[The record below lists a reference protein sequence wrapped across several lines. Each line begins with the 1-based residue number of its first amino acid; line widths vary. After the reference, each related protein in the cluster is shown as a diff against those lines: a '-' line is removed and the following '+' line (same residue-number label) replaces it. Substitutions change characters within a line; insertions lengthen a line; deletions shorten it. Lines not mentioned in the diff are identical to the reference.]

1 MAAPVRNS
9 RFLSF
14 FRKVGSC
21 LFNSIVMSHA
31 ATAQLNM
38 EAERTVKLE
47 FAVQMTCESCANKV
61 RGALEGRPGVQSVSV
76 DVESEA
82 VLVETVLTSAEVQ
95 GLIEG
100 TGRRAVLKGIG
111 GSQRDLG
118 AAVAMLSSPGAVPG
132 AVQGAVLGVVRFL
145 QLSPER
151 CLIDGTIDGLQPGA
165 HGLHVH
171 ALGDLTLD
179 CLSCG
184 EHYNPFGAQHGG
196 PKDSERHVGDLGN
209 IMAGED
215 GRASFRLEDDRL
227 KVWDV
232 IGRSLVVDAGEDDL
246 GRGSHPLSKL
256 TGNSGERLACGIIA
270 RSAGLF
276 ENPKRICACD
286 GVSLWEERDRP
297 IAGKGRSKVTM
308 DTPAAHL

>member
-21 LFNSIVMSHA
+21 FLNSIVITQAA
-31 ATAQLNM
+31 ATVVRM
-38 EAERTVKLE
+38 DSERTAKLE
-47 FAVQMTCESCANKV
+47 FTVQMTCESCANKV
-61 RGALEGRPGVQSVSV
+61 RGALEGKPGVKSVHV
-76 DVESEA
+76 DVQSEA

-95 GLIEG
+95 ALIES

-111 GSQRDLG
+111 GSQQDLG
-118 AAVAMLSSPGAVPG
+118 AAVAMLFGSG
-132 AVQGAVLGVVRFL
+132 VQGVVRFL

-151 CLIDGTIDGLQPGA
+151 CLIDGSIDGLQPGA

-184 EHYNPFGAQHGG
+184 EHYNPFGQQHGG
-196 PKDSERHVGDLGN
+196 PGDSERHVGDLGN
-209 IMAGED
+209 IVASED
-215 GRASFRLEDDRL
+215 GKASFRLEDDQL

-286 GVSLWEERDRP
+286 GVTLWEERDRP
-297 IAGKGRSKVTM
+297 IAGKGRNKTNM

>member
-1 MAAPVRNS
+1 M
-9 RFLSF
+9 
-14 FRKVGSC
+14 
-21 LFNSIVMSHA
+21 
-31 ATAQLNM
+31 TA
-38 EAERTVKLE
+38 KLE
-47 FAVQMTCESCANKV
+47 FAVQMTCESCANKI
-61 RGALEGRPGVQSVSV
+61 RGALHGNPGVKSVIV
-76 DVESEA
+76 DVEREV
-82 VLVETVLTSAEVQ
+82 VLVETALTSAEVQ
-95 GLIEG
+95 TLIES

-111 GSQRDLG
+111 ASRQDLG
-118 AAVAMLSSPGAVPG
+118 AAVAMMSGSG
-132 AVQGAVLGVVRFL
+132 AVQGVVRFL

-171 ALGDLTLD
+171 ALGDLTQD

-184 EHYNPFGAQHGG
+184 DHFNPFGKPHGG
-196 PKDSERHVGDLGN
+196 PGDSERHIGDLGN
-209 IMAGED
+209 IIAGED
-215 GRASFRLEDDRL
+215 GRASFRLEDEQL

-232 IGRSLVVDAGEDDL
+232 IGRSLVVDSGEDDL
-246 GRGSHPLSKL
+246 GRGGHPLSKV

-286 GVSLWEERDRP
+286 GVTLWEERDKP
-297 IAGKGRSKVTM
+297 IAGKGRSKSNM

>member
-1 MAAPVRNS
+1 
-9 RFLSF
+9 
-14 FRKVGSC
+14 
-21 LFNSIVMSHA
+21 
-31 ATAQLNM
+31 M
-38 EAERTVKLE
+38 ESERTAKLE
-47 FAVQMTCESCANKV
+47 FTVQMTCESCANKV
-61 RGALEGRPGVQSVSV
+61 RGALEGKPGVKSVSV
-76 DVESEA
+76 DVETEA

-95 GLIEG
+95 SLIES

-111 GSQRDLG
+111 GSQQDLG
-118 AAVAMLSSPGAVPG
+118 AAVAMLSGLG
-132 AVQGAVLGVVRFL
+132 AVQGVVRFL

-171 ALGDLTLD
+171 ALGDLTQD

-184 EHYNPFGAQHGG
+184 EHYNPSGRQHGG
-196 PKDSERHVGDLGN
+196 PGDSERHVGDLGN
-209 IMAGED
+209 IVAGED
-215 GRASFRLEDDRL
+215 GRASFRLEDDQL

-286 GVSLWEERDRP
+286 GVTLWEERDKS
-297 IAGKGRSKVTM
+297 ISGKGLNKANM
-308 DTPAAHL
+308 NTPAAHL